1 MQHKI
6 RPAVS
11 FEKLR
16 GRVERLF
23 TSPIRQNSKS
33 TQLSLSFMDEQKTQR
48 TRARPPKKIANFINS
63 ILYTMKFGD
72 IYLFGGILRDLA
84 LMGRRGFSSD
94 IDLVIDGDWESCE
107 IKLISLKAKKNKFG
121 GYRLEISGWPIDIW
135 DAKKTWA
142 ISEGLVKYDN
152 ISSLIN
158 TTVLNWDAIL
168 MNWRTQEFICND
180 EYLIELKNRTMNI
193 VLQNNPNP
201 LGMAVR
207 VFRHLCSKDA
217 RSITST
223 VVEYLADSTNKYALK
238 ELKESELLSYGNSLI
253 EPAIYSFF
261 EKIKAHE
268 KLEVHKRFQ
277 IASKELKLQGTTLTF
292 SQFELDLKIKDDT
305 I

>member
-1 MQHKI
+1 MPHNM

-23 TSPIRQNSKS
+23 TSPRRQNSKS
-33 TQLSLSFMDEQKTQR
+33 TQLSLSFFDEHKAQR
-48 TRARPPKKIANFINS
+48 TRARPPKDIANFIDS

-107 IKLISLKAKKNKFG
+107 IKLISLKAHKNKFG

-142 ISEGLVKYDN
+142 IREGLVKYDS
-152 ISSLIN
+152 ISSLVN

-180 EYLIELKNRTMNI
+180 EYLSELKNRTMNI
-193 VLQNNPNP
+193 VLKNNPNP

-223 VVEYLADSTNKYALK
+223 VVEYLADSTSKYALK
-238 ELKESELLSYGNSLI
+238 ELKESELFSYGNSLI

-268 KLEVHKRFQ
+268 KLEIHKRFQ
-277 IASKELKLQGTTLTF
+277 LASKELKSQGTTLTF
-292 SQFELDLKIKDDT
+292 KQLELDLKTNNNT

>member
-1 MQHKI
+1 MPHKI

-23 TSPIRQNSKS
+23 TSPQRQNSKS
-33 TQLSLSFMDEQKTQR
+33 TQLSLSFLDEQKAQR
-48 TRARPPKKIANFINS
+48 TRARPPKEIANFINS

-72 IYLFGGILRDLA
+72 VYLFGGILRDLA

-107 IKLISLKAKKNKFG
+107 IKLISLKAHKNKFG

-142 ISEGLVKYDN
+142 ISEGLVQYDN
-152 ISSLIN
+152 ISSLVN

-180 EYLIELKNRTMNI
+180 EYLSELKNRTMNI
-193 VLQNNPNP
+193 VLKNNPNP

-223 VVEYLADSTNKYALK
+223 VVEYLADSTSKYTLK
-238 ELKESELLSYGNSLI
+238 ELKKSELLSYGNSLI

-261 EKIKAHE
+261 EKIKAYE
-268 KLEVHKRFQ
+268 KLEIHKRFQ
-277 IASKELKLQGTTLTF
+277 MASKELKSQGTTLTF
-292 SQFELDLKIKDDT
+292 RQLELDLKTNDNT

>member
-23 TSPIRQNSKS
+23 TSPRRQNSKS

-48 TRARPPKKIANFINS
+48 ARARPPKKIANFINS

-107 IKLISLKAKKNKFG
+107 IKLASLKAKKNKFG

-135 DAKKTWA
+135 DAKRTWA

-238 ELKESELLSYGNSLI
+238 ELRESELLSYGNSLI

-268 KLEVHKRFQ
+268 KLEIHKRFQ
-277 IASKELKLQGTTLTF
+277 IASKELKFQGTTLTF
-292 SQFELDLKIKDDT
+292 RQFELDLKIKDDT

>member
-1 MQHKI
+1 MPNKM
-6 RPAVS
+6 RPVGS

-23 TSPIRQNSKS
+23 TSPRRKNSKS
-33 TQLSLSFMDEQKTQR
+33 TQLSLGFFDEQKGRR
-48 TRARPPKKIANFINS
+48 THARTPKKIANFINS
-63 ILYTMKFGD
+63 TLHAMKFGD

-84 LMGRRGFSSD
+84 LMGRKGFSSD

-107 IKLISLKAKKNKFG
+107 TKLISLKAHKNKFG

-142 ISEGLVKYDN
+142 ISEGLVKYEN
-152 ISSLIN
+152 ISSLVN

-180 EYLIELKNRTMNI
+180 EYLDELTNRTMNI
-193 VLQNNPNP
+193 VLKNNPNP

-223 VVEYLADSTNKYALK
+223 VVEYLADSTSKYALE
-238 ELKESELLSYGNSLI
+238 ELKQSELLSYGNSLI

-261 EKIKAHE
+261 KKIKAYE
-268 KLEVHKRFQ
+268 KLEIRKRFQ
-277 IASKELKLQGTTLTF
+277 LASTDLKSEGTTLTF
-292 SQFELDLKIKDDT
+292 HQFELDLKAKKNT
-305 I
+305 V